1 MGLMGRHVID
11 LILVLV
17 LLLSFLVL
25 GSSRLSAGIRAV
37 ALQGAL
43 LGTLPLLLP
52 NGGWTM
58 HILGLSLGMLSLKG
72 VLFPRLLFRAIRET
86 SMRREMDPLIGFTA
100 SLLAGAIVT
109 VIAFLLASR
118 LPSLPT
124 MISPLLVPSALATI
138 LLSLVVLVSRT
149 KALTQV
155 LGYLM
160 LENGIFIF
168 GLALLHAM
176 PFLIELGVLLDL
188 FVGVFVM
195 GIVVYHINR
204 EFDHIDSYHLTMLK
218 D

>member
-1 MGLMGRHVID
+1 MPAID
-11 LILVLV
+11 VILVLV
-17 LLLSFLVL
+17 ILLNFLVL
-25 GSSRLSAGIRAV
+25 GSSRLGASIRAV
-37 ALQGAL
+37 ALQGVL

-52 NGGWTM
+52 HGGWTM
-58 HILGLSLGMLSLKG
+58 HVFALAAGMLGLKG

-86 SMRREMDPLIGFTA
+86 SMRREMEPLIGFTA
-100 SLLAGAIVT
+100 SLLAGAMVT
-109 VIAFLLASR
+109 VVAFLLASR
-118 LPSLPT
+118 LPPLPA
-124 MISPLLVPSALATI
+124 MASPLLVPSALATI

-160 LENGIFIF
+160 LENGIFMF
-168 GLALLHAM
+168 GLALLHEM

-204 EFDHIDSYHLTMLK
+204 EFDHIDSYQLATLK

>member
-1 MGLMGRHVID
+1 MIRHAID
-11 LILVLV
+11 VILVLV
-17 LLLSFLVL
+17 LLQSFLVL
-25 GSSRLSAGIRAV
+25 GSRRLGAGIRAV
-37 ALQGAL
+37 ALQGVL

-58 HILGLSLGMLSLKG
+58 HILVLAFGMLSLKG
-72 VLFPRLLFRAIRET
+72 GLFPQLLFRAIRET

-100 SLLAGAIVT
+100 SLLAGAILT
-109 VIAFLLASR
+109 ATAFFLASR

-124 MISPLLVPSALATI
+124 MVSPLLVPSALAMI

-160 LENGIFIF
+160 LENGIFTF
-168 GLALLHAM
+168 GLTLVHEM
-176 PFLIELGVLLDL
+176 PFLVELGVLLDL

-204 EFDHIDSYHLTMLK
+204 EFDHIDSYYLTTLK